1 MNKIITCIDGSALSD
16 EVCLA
21 ASWSAKQLNKPILL
35 LHAIEKNH
43 SLTKEDLSGAIGLG
57 ARSSLLN
64 EMATLDEQ
72 RSKVALSLG
81 KEILAHSKQVLIEN
95 DCHAEIEKTQRHSGI
110 VEAICDLESDARLIV
125 IGKSGQQ
132 HGSNFKALGSHI
144 EQIIRQVHTPILIA
158 NKKFKAPES
167 FMLAYDGRETADKA
181 VQRVIEGGL
190 LHGLTCH
197 LVTIKNSASN
207 IEKKFEQTKN
217 LLTEKGFDV
226 KAELLE
232 GNIFDVLMKYKED
245 SGVDMLVMGA
255 FSHSKLA
262 SVFLGSNT
270 LKMIENT
277 ALPMIVLR

>member
-1 MNKIITCIDGSALSD
+1 MNKIITCIDGSAVSD
-16 EVCLA
+16 QVCA
-21 ASWSAKQLNKPILL
+21 AACWSAKQLNKPILL

-43 SLTKEDLSGAIGLG
+43 SPITEDLSGAIGLG

-81 KEILAHSKQVLIEN
+81 KEILAHSKAFLVDN
-95 DCHAEIEKTQRHSGI
+95 GCHDIEKTQRHSGI
-110 VEAICDLESDARLIV
+110 VEAICDLENDARLIV

-132 HGSNFKALGSHI
+132 HAGDFKTLGSHI
-144 EQIIRQVHTPILIA
+144 EQIIRRVHTPILIA
-158 NKKFKAPES
+158 NQSFKTPES
-167 FMLAYDGRETADKA
+167 FMLAYDGRATADKA
-181 VQRVIEGGL
+181 VQRIIDGGL

-197 LVTIKNSASN
+197 LVTVKNSAPS
-207 IEKKFEQTKN
+207 IEEKFKQTK
-217 LLTEKGFDV
+217 
-226 KAELLE
+226 ELLE
-232 GNIFDVLMKYKED
+232 NKGFEVKACFLEGQIFDALMKYKET

-270 LKMIENT
+270 LKMIEQT

>member
-1 MNKIITCIDGSALSD
+1 MNKIITCIDGSSVSD
-16 EVCLA
+16 EVCA
-21 ASWSAKQLNKPILL
+21 AACWSAKQLNKPILL
-35 LHAIEKNH
+35 LHAIEKGH
-43 SLTKEDLSGAIGLG
+43 STTTEDLSGAIGLG

-64 EMATLDEQ
+64 EMAALDEQ

-81 KEILAHSKQVLIEN
+81 KEILAHSKAFLIDN
-95 DCHAEIEKTQRHSGI
+95 GCHDIEKTQRHSGI
-110 VEAICDLESDARLIV
+110 VEAICDLENDARLIV

-132 HGSNFKALGSHI
+132 HNGDFKALGSHI

-158 NKKFKAPES
+158 NRSFKAPKS

-181 VQRVIEGGL
+181 VQRIIDGGL

-197 LVTIKNSASN
+197 LVTVKNSAPN
-207 IEKKFEQTKN
+207 VEEKFKRTKD
-217 LLTEKGFDV
+217 LLTNKGFEV
-226 KAELLE
+226 KASLLE
-232 GNIFDVLMKYKED
+232 GQIFDALMNYKEN

-270 LKMIENT
+270 LKMIEQT

>member
-1 MNKIITCIDGSALSD
+1 MNKIITCIDGSAVSD
-16 EVCLA
+16 QVCA
-21 ASWSAKQLNKPILL
+21 AACWSAKQLSKPILL

-43 SLTKEDLSGAIGLG
+43 SPITEDLSGAIGLG

-64 EMATLDEQ
+64 EMANLDEQ
-72 RSKVALSLG
+72 HSKVALSLG
-81 KEILAHSKQVLIEN
+81 KEILAHSKAFLVDNE
-95 DCHAEIEKTQRHSGI
+95 CHDIEKTQRHSGI
-110 VEAICDLESDARLIV
+110 VEAICDLENDARLIV

-132 HGSNFKALGSHI
+132 HAGDFKTLGSHI
-144 EQIIRQVHTPILIA
+144 EQIIRRVHTPILIA
-158 NKKFKAPES
+158 NQSFKTPES

-181 VQRVIEGGL
+181 VQRIIDGGL

-197 LVTIKNSASN
+197 LATVKNSAPN
-207 IEKKFEQTKN
+207 IEEKFKQTK
-217 LLTEKGFDV
+217 
-226 KAELLE
+226 ELLE
-232 GNIFDVLMKYKED
+232 NKGFEVKACFLEGQIFDALMKYKEA

-270 LKMIENT
+270 LKMIEQT

>member
-1 MNKIITCIDGSALSD
+1 MNKIITCIDGSEVSD
-16 EVCLA
+16 QVCLA
-21 ASWSAKQLNKPILL
+21 ACWSAKQLDKPILL

-43 SLTKEDLSGAIGLG
+43 TPTTEDLSGAIGLG

-64 EMATLDEQ
+64 EMIALDEQ

-81 KEILAHSKQVLIEN
+81 KEILAHSKTFLADKGCLN
-95 DCHAEIEKTQRHSGI
+95 IEKTQRHSGI
-110 VEAICDLESDARLIV
+110 VEAICDLENDARLIV

-132 HGSNFKALGSHI
+132 HAGNFKALGSHI

-158 NKKFKAPES
+158 NQSFKAPKS

-181 VQRVIEGGL
+181 AQRIIEGGL

-197 LVTIKNSASN
+197 LVTIKNSAPN
-207 IEKKFEQTKN
+207 VEEKFKQTKD
-217 LLTEKGFDV
+217 LLTSKGFEV
-226 KAELLE
+226 KASLLE
-232 GNIFDVLMKYKED
+232 GRIFDTLMKYKED

-270 LKMIENT
+270 LKMIEYT
-277 ALPMIVLR
+277 AVPMIVLR